1 MWLRLI
7 CIHGNTQM
15 AWELIQNNSFGLKAA
30 VPKARNLKLAVI
42 SSFITVNWKHVRLDS
57 AADGTPTDPFGEKLS
72 LGLRGSRLCLF
83 IQIAG
88 KHSVFRKRRQLL
100 LQFCPLFEQHSIIPH
115 LSRRI
120 GFLPPLNFFRH
131 LASLQW
137 RLHLHSS
144 LSKSNPSARHDPL
157 NIWASEMHFSC
168 NLNGACAE
176 WHLNPAAITQL
187 ST

>member
-7 CIHGNTQM
+7 CIHWDTQA
-15 AWELIQNNSFGLKAA
+15 AWELIQNNIFGPKAA

-42 SSFITVNWKHVRLDS
+42 SFFIAVNWKHVRLDS
-57 AADGTPTDPFGEKLS
+57 AADGTPTNPFGEKLS
-72 LGLRGSRLCLF
+72 LGPRGSRLCLF

-88 KHSVFRKRRQLL
+88 KHSVFRKRRQLV

-115 LSRRI
+115 LSRRKE
-120 GFLPPLNFFRH
+120 FLPPLNFFRH

-144 LSKSNPSARHDPL
+144 LSKSNSSARHNPL
-157 NIWASEMHFSC
+157 NIWASEMHLSC
-168 NLNGACAE
+168 NLYGACAE
-176 WHLNPAAITQL
+176 WHLIPADIARL
-187 ST
+187 SA